1 MNFNP
6 GLPPIFT
13 GLEYSDRVQS
23 VATGLVFL
31 LLATPAVKV
40 LHAQQEDSSTEQAR
54 GDFFSGTITV
64 LTEDKITVIRTV
76 LGKSSETRTFAITPA
91 TKVEGK
97 LRVKLRVTVRFTKD
111 EDVDKALHII
121 VRAAQKK

>member
-6 GLPPIFT
+6 AAARIFI
-13 GLEYSDRVQS
+13 GLEYSVKVQS

-31 LLATPAVKV
+31 LLASHAARV
-40 LHAQQEDSSTEQAR
+40 LHGQETPSAEQPS
-54 GDFFSGTITV
+54 GEFFSGTITV
-64 LTEDKITVIRTV
+64 LTDDKITVNRAV
-76 LGKSSETRTFAITPA
+76 LGQSSETRTFAITPA

-111 EDVDKALHII
+111 EDVETAVHII
-121 VRAAQKK
+121 VRATQKK

>member
-6 GLPPIFT
+6 APSAIST
-13 GLEYSDRVQS
+13 GLEYSVEVQS

-31 LLATPAVKV
+31 LLATRAATPVYG
-40 LHAQQEDSSTEQAR
+40 QENSSAEQPS
-54 GDFFSGTITV
+54 GDFFSGTITA
-64 LTEDKITVIRTV
+64 LTDDKITVNRTV
-76 LGKSSETRTFAITPA
+76 LGKGSETRTFAITPA

-111 EDVDKALHII
+111 EDVEKALHII
-121 VRAAQKK
+121 VRAAPKK

>member
-1 MNFNP
+1 M
-6 GLPPIFT
+6 
-13 GLEYSDRVQS
+13 QS
-23 VATGLVFL
+23 AATGLVCL
-31 LLATPAVKV
+31 LLATQAATL
-40 LHAQQEDSSTEQAR
+40 LHAQEPPTSEQAR
-54 GDFFSGTITV
+54 DDFFSGTITV
-64 LTEDKITVIRTV
+64 LAEDKITVIRTV

-121 VRAAQKK
+121 VRTTQKK

>member
-1 MNFNP
+1 
-6 GLPPIFT
+6 
-13 GLEYSDRVQS
+13 VQS

-31 LLATPAVKV
+31 ILATQAAKAVYG
-40 LHAQQEDSSTEQAR
+40 QETPSAEQPS
-54 GDFFSGTITV
+54 GEFFSGTITA
-64 LTEDKITVIRTV
+64 LTDDKITVNRAV

-111 EDVDKALHII
+111 EDIDKALHII
-121 VRAAQKK
+121 VRTAQKK